1 MYPTLDTPHEV
12 VTLSDVTRVDIERL
26 VAAVVVE
33 PVPLLDDAQLG
44 ARHLRHVVAVA
55 AAAASLRAQPARPP
69 SQHSCADRRR
79 LSQAQTSRA
88 PAHLLLSQLL
98 KLVTSTVQS
107 TQIVT
112 SSL

>member
-44 ARHLRHVVAVA
+44 ARHL
-55 AAAASLRAQPARPP
+55 
-69 SQHSCADRRR
+69 
-79 LSQAQTSRA
+79 
-88 PAHLLLSQLL
+88 
-98 KLVTSTVQS
+98 
-107 TQIVT
+107 
-112 SSL
+112 

>member
-44 ARHLRHVVAVA
+44 ARHLRHDAAVRHALHATLA
-55 AAAASLRAQPARPP
+55 ALESRPTTTEP
-69 SQHSCADRRR
+69 STD
-79 LSQAQTSRA
+79 L
-88 PAHLLLSQLL
+88 
-98 KLVTSTVQS
+98 
-107 TQIVT
+107 
-112 SSL
+112 